1 MLHISIYLFVW
12 QQACYGTSAKFTVAY
27 TGVHNVV
34 VVYQLLFLLK
44 AQRWVESRASVYLQI
59 YSPQC
64 FVLLYEEHR
73 SLKEFHLSPDEGP
86 TSKSTPWE
94 GCPTVNTL
102 RNLCRDWLLA
112 GSFGG
117 KEGSVHFFYVLS
129 GINSMLILRAGRA
142 FERNLKAKKKKKKHF
157 AIFCCCMSNTHV
169 SWMWT
174 WSLGFVWTAM
184 SALCDKAP
192 IKSSYVQETIQSICN
207 LYACVFKT
215 FFFFWPQSL
224 IVWHPLKYVQLFT
237 PPPPSSLFHRGLKTS
252 INVDTVDNGF
262 SFYEMK
268 YERIM

>member
-142 FERNLKAKKKKKKHF
+142 FERNLKAKKKKETLCNILLLYVKH
-157 AIFCCCMSNTHV
+157 S
-169 SWMWT
+169 
-174 WSLGFVWTAM
+174 
-184 SALCDKAP
+184 
-192 IKSSYVQETIQSICN
+192 
-207 LYACVFKT
+207 
-215 FFFFWPQSL
+215 
-224 IVWHPLKYVQLFT
+224 
-237 PPPPSSLFHRGLKTS
+237 R
-252 INVDTVDNGF
+252 
-262 SFYEMK
+262 
-268 YERIM
+268 